1 MRRRR
6 FITLFGGAA
15 VAAPFAARA
24 QQAGKVWRVGIF
36 WPVAVT
42 AIGVIINLVPEW
54 SRIVKGEFSVV
65 AMYWAAANIIV
76 LSIAALICFEKPRSS
91 TIIFFIGEPAEVQ
104 FRERSVPARLVNL
117 SLESGV
123 VDLPQDPGIVVHD
136 EIAIEAAGFPRL
148 AAEVESVSKQP
159 DGKVSLRF
167 KHSLDPAVRD
177 RLIVKLYA
185 SGDYAQEIRQIDIRA
200 VAGGLWKRAFGEPAG
215 DERSPSMPSS

>member
-1 MRRRR
+1 MPLQGLTTNIRRRR

-65 AMYWAAANIIV
+65 AMYWAGSNIIV

-91 TIIFFIGEPAEVQ
+91 TIIFSIGEPA
-104 FRERSVPARLVNL
+104 
-117 SLESGV
+117 
-123 VDLPQDPGIVVHD
+123 
-136 EIAIEAAGFPRL
+136 
-148 AAEVESVSKQP
+148 
-159 DGKVSLRF
+159 
-167 KHSLDPAVRD
+167 
-177 RLIVKLYA
+177 
-185 SGDYAQEIRQIDIRA
+185 
-200 VAGGLWKRAFGEPAG
+200 
-215 DERSPSMPSS
+215 